1 MRKPTGEKPGRPPKA
16 KSLAIRKR
24 NARAQNL
31 TPLQKR
37 VVDTAIVKLK
47 APDWRDISPTE
58 LALASG
64 AKKQT
69 VFKWRRDAVIERY
82 FNRRLSLKRA
92 RAKRLRTHHL
102 TQRFIARLIK
112 RDAERDGPRQRATA
126 EIERDIKS
134 NRKFITYHAYKNWEG
149 PTLSLDGTKVIET
162 YQEYADHILELFP
175 DALPYEHV
183 EEIKQ
188 NHAVDLARIEEEQR
202 LSSTIERIRKTKY
215 NK

>member
-112 RDAERDGPRQRATA
+112 RDAERDGPRQRATHGLVDGRGLRA
-126 EIERDIKS
+126 WRQRRHQAPFPRSRRQALHPRD
-134 NRKFITYHAYKNWEG
+134 HA
-149 PTLSLDGTKVIET
+149 
-162 YQEYADHILELFP
+162 
-175 DALPYEHV
+175 
-183 EEIKQ
+183 
-188 NHAVDLARIEEEQR
+188 QR
-202 LSSTIERIRKTKY
+202 SPRRC
-215 NK
+215 